1 MRGACLHAGAGGGEQ
16 TFQGNAHGKGRPD
29 TMVDAMKPLTYKILQ
44 DLDAAHHLHPFNDN
58 AALAARGTRVLVRG
72 EGCYVWDAE
81 GHRLLDAFAGLWC
94 VNVGYGRTELGR
106 AAAAQMDQ
114 LAYYNSFFQCTTE
127 PTIRLAAKLAE
138 LAPGD
143 INHAFF
149 VNSGSEANDTIIRLV
164 RHFWAVQ
171 DQPRKRI
178 FIGRH
183 DGYHGTTMGGASLGG
198 MKGMHKQG
206 GLPIPDIVHIDPP
219 FWFGDGG
226 ELSEDE
232 YGLLAARRLEQKILE
247 LGPENVAAF
256 IGEPVMGA
264 IGVYIPPRTYWP
276 EIERICRRH
285 DVLLVAD
292 EVICGFGRT
301 GQWFG
306 SQYFGFQPDIM
317 PIAKGITSGYLPL
330 GAAMFNDRVAG
341 VLKDQGGELA
351 HGATYSGHPVCAAVA
366 LENIR
371 ILQEEGVVDRARTE
385 IAPYLAQRWA
395 ELGEHRL
402 VGQARI
408 AGLMGA
414 LELVPHKGHRGFFPD
429 RGRVG
434 ALCRD
439 AALRHGLILRATW
452 DAMLLSPPLVIT
464 RAQVDE
470 LFGKAW
476 AALEETAAQIGL

>member
-1 MRGACLHAGAGGGEQ
+1 MIDPIQ
-16 TFQGNAHGKGRPD
+16 TRA
-29 TMVDAMKPLTYKILQ
+29 LQ

-58 AALAARGTRVLVRG
+58 AALAQKGTRILTRG

-81 GHRLLDAFAGLWC
+81 GNKLLDAFAGLWC
-94 VNVGYGRTELGR
+94 VNIGYGRPELG
-106 AAAAQMDQ
+106 AAAARQMTE

-138 LAPGD
+138 LTPGD
-143 INHAFF
+143 LNHAFF
-149 VNSGSEANDTIIRLV
+149 VNSGSEANDTILRLV

-171 DQPRKRI
+171 DQPQKTI

-183 DGYHGTTMGGASLGG
+183 DGYHGTTMAGASLGG
-198 MKGMHKQG
+198 MKGMHRQG
-206 GLPIPDIVHIDPP
+206 GLPIPDIHHIDPP
-219 FWFGDGG
+219 FWFADGG

-232 YGLLAARRLEQKILE
+232 YGLVAARRLEEKILA
-247 LGPENVAAF
+247 LGPERVAAF
-256 IGEPVMGA
+256 IGEPIMGA

-276 EIERICRRH
+276 EIERICRQY

-301 GQWFG
+301 GEWFG
-306 SQYFGFQPDIM
+306 SQHFGIQPDVM
-317 PIAKGITSGYLPL
+317 TIAKGITSGYIPL

-341 VLKDQGGELA
+341 VLKAQGGELA

-371 ILQEEGVVDRARTE
+371 ILQDEKIVERARDE
-385 IAPYLAQRWA
+385 VAPYLAQRWA

-408 AGLMGA
+408 TGLMGA
-414 LELVPHKGHRGFFPD
+414 LELVPDKSRRAFFPE
-429 RGRVG
+429 RGAVG
-434 ALCRD
+434 ARCRD
-439 AALRHGLILRATW
+439 NALRNGLILRATW
-452 DAMLLSPPLVIT
+452 DAMLLSPPLVLS
-464 RAQVDE
+464 RDQVDE
-470 LFGKAW
+470 LFDKAW
-476 AALEETAAQIGL
+476 KALDETAAQLGK

>member
-1 MRGACLHAGAGGGEQ
+1 MDIRE
-16 TFQGNAHGKGRPD
+16 
-29 TMVDAMKPLTYKILQ
+29 LQ
-44 DLDAAHHLHPFNDN
+44 RLDAAHHLHPFNDN
-58 AALAARGTRVLVRG
+58 AALARRGTRILTRG

-81 GHRLLDAFAGLWC
+81 GNRLLDAFAGLWC
-94 VNVGYGRTELGR
+94 VNIGYGRRELAE
-106 AAAAQMDQ
+106 AAARQMEQ

-149 VNSGSEANDTIIRLV
+149 VNSGSEANDTIFRLV

-171 DQPRKRI
+171 GKPEKKA
-178 FIGRH
+178 FIARH
-183 DGYHGTTMGGASLGG
+183 NGYHGTTVAGASLGG
-198 MKGMHKQG
+198 MKAMHGQG
-206 GLPIPDIVHIDPP
+206 GLPIPDIHHIEPP
-219 FWFGDGG
+219 YWFGDGG
-226 ELSEDE
+226 DMDEDE
-232 YGLLAARRLEQKILE
+232 YGLLAARRLEDRILE
-247 LGPENVAAF
+247 LGPDRVAAF
-256 IGEPVMGA
+256 IGEPIMGA

-276 EIERICRRH
+276 EVERICRKY

-306 SQYFGFQPDIM
+306 SQYFGFQPDVM
-317 PIAKGITSGYLPL
+317 PVAKGITSGYIPL
-330 GAAMFNDRVAG
+330 GAALFSDRVAR
-341 VLKDQGGELA
+341 VLREAGGELA

-366 LENIR
+366 LENLR
-371 ILQEEGVVDRARTE
+371 IMEEERIVERAREE
-385 IAPYLAQRWA
+385 IAPYLARRWA

-408 AGLMGA
+408 AGLVGA
-414 LELVPHKGHRGFFPD
+414 LELVPDKPRRSFFPD

-439 AALRHGLILRATW
+439 IALRNGLILRATW
-452 DAMLLSPPLVIT
+452 DTMLLSPPLVIT
-464 RAQVDE
+464 PGQVDE
-470 LFGKAW
+470 LFEKAW
-476 AALEETAAQIGL
+476 KTLNETAAELGK